1 MTGGKGEKAP
11 EKNVGPKRRSKPGVA
26 AAVVSA
32 VLGGAFL
39 LWLYLGT
46 VSLVVREERVNL
58 PHLDP
63 ADDGLRVA
71 VLSDPH
77 FAAGDAGRAA
87 ELARKLN
94 SMDPAVILLLGDC
107 VNGDPD
113 PRRSLPPPELTRFVR
128 SLRAPGGVFAVT
140 GNHELWY
147 DRGKVIDAL
156 RAGGAR
162 VLVNETAV
170 TCTPSGRPLAI
181 HGLPDY
187 TTEPRPRLLSVR
199 QFPRDTPLLVMMHDP
214 NSARFLPPATGFG
227 LAGHTHGGQFRLPPG
242 GGAKSSLRLFVQ
254 RTKDRLGMIP
264 AYLHPV
270 ILFDR
275 GLTDYRGRKLFITS
289 GAGGNRVKVRT
300 FCPPEVVLLK
310 FYADDAAAARRHFT
324 IPEEL

>member
-1 MTGGKGEKAP
+1 MTDAGSRDVP
-11 EKNVGPKRRSKPGVA
+11 EKSDPPKRRPIRAVALGA
-26 AAVVSA
+26 AAVA
-32 VLGGAFL
+32 VGAFL

-46 VSLVVREERVNL
+46 TSLVVREVRANL

-77 FAAGDAGRAA
+77 FDAGDVGRAA
-87 ELARKLN
+87 DLAEKIDAMN
-94 SMDPAVILLLGDC
+94 PAVILLLGDF

-113 PRRSLPPPELTRFVR
+113 PRRSLPLPELTRFVR
-128 SLRAPGGVFAVT
+128 ALRAPGGVFAVT

-147 DRGKVIDAL
+147 DRGEVIAAL

-170 TCTPSGRPLAI
+170 TRTPSGRPLAI
-181 HGLPDY
+181 HGLTDY
-187 TTEPRPRLLSVR
+187 TTEPQPRPLSA
-199 QFPRDTPLLVMMHDP
+199 QAFPRDTPLLFMMHDA
-214 NSARFLPPATGFG
+214 NSARLIPPATGFG
-227 LAGHTHGGQFRLPPG
+227 LAGHTHGGQFRLVPNG
-242 GGAKSSLRLFVQ
+242 GDRSSLRLFVQ
-254 RTKDRLGMIP
+254 RVKGRLGMIP
-264 AYLHPV
+264 AYMRPYV
-270 ILFDR
+270 LFDR

-300 FCPPEVVLLK
+300 FCPPEIVLIK
-310 FYADDAAAARRHFT
+310 FHADDAEAARQHFT